1 MTNITTR
8 LRLVDGEIT
17 ARGPRDYGSCFC
29 QNNVLCVLSAH
40 FLHLLSVF
48 RQKWNYPTFS
58 YLFACEKIL
67 TLENTQIY
75 LVFCSLI
82 RIFADMKQRTEEEYY
97 SESRRLRDETMQM
110 ADSLR
115 DNPLRFTITNGITMD
130 VEVTKSDLKT
140 IVSKNTQDN
149 RFNVF
154 KNKLAQDI
162 RGFLEKAQYEGWREV
177 IPGKHPETAYFAYF
191 SRELGAKAYL
201 CVRKIKN
208 TGLFKPYAII
218 DQNMFDAE
226 IQNLRK

>member
-1 MTNITTR
+1 MPTKLQLFFGFSSTSAFFPFYFQFFDKNGIT
-8 LRLVDGEIT
+8 
-17 ARGPRDYGSCFC
+17 F
-29 QNNVLCVLSAH
+29 
-40 FLHLLSVF
+40 
-48 RQKWNYPTFS
+48 PTFS

-67 TLENTQIY
+67 TPENTQIY

-149 RFNVF
+149 RFNAF

-201 CVRKIKN
+201 FRKIKN